1 MSTIQDI
8 NIAIGL
14 KEVLFN
20 AGITLEQ
27 IIDCSAEKMALI
39 LGIDKYV
46 ATLIKR
52 EAIKIGIEMK
62 PILNSYFLF

>member
-14 KEVLFN
+14 KEALFN

-27 IIDCSAEKMALI
+27 IIDCSAQEIAHT
-39 LGIDKYV
+39 LGIDQYV
-46 ATLIKR
+46 AILIKR
-52 EAIKIGIEMK
+52 EPGKAALGIM
-62 PILNSYFLF
+62 PVDD